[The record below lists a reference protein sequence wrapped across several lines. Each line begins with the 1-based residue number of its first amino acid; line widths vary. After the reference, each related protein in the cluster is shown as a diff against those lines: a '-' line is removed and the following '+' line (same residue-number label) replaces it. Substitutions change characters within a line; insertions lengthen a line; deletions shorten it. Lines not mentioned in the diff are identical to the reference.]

1 MDPVK
6 DAFSKVKEDMEL
18 LREEMNQIRKS
29 LIELCDLIPKMIKKQ
44 EIEVEKAVPAHNLQL
59 PAVESSNPA
68 HNFPFSPQKAQNTG
82 FSTGNEG
89 VPADRQTNQQTDKS
103 SQNKEKSSINEAA
116 EMLKSLDNLKEDIR
130 FKFKNLTNQEWL
142 IFSAIYQLDEEK
154 GHSDYAS
161 IAARLGL
168 TESSIRDYVSRLI
181 KKQIPIEKKRVNNK
195 LILLNIS
202 PGFKQLATLSTLLRI
217 RDA

>member
-6 DAFSKVKEDMEL
+6 DAFVKVKEDIESL
-18 LREEMNQIRKS
+18 KEEMNQIKKS

-44 EIEVEKAVPAHNLQL
+44 EIEAANTLPAHNLQL
-59 PAVESSNPA
+59 PAVEASNPA
-68 HNFPFSPQKAQNTG
+68 HNFLFSPQKAQNEG

-103 SQNKEKSSINEAA
+103 SQNKEKSSIDEAA

-181 KKQIPIEKKRVNNK
+181 KKQIPVEKKRVNNK
-195 LILLNIS
+195 LILLNVS
-202 PGFKQLATLSTLLRI
+202 PGFKQLATLGTLLRI